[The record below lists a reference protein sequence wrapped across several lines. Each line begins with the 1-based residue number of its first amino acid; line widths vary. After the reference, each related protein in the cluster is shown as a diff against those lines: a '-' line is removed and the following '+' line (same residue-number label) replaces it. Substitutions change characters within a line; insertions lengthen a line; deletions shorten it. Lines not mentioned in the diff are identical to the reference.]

1 MTFLKWVVAN
11 TGVFL
16 TSASAAVSFKT
27 HTTLASCSKFSGG
40 YRNSVTRGTYSIK
53 AVVSVG
59 GGIYGL
65 STKLLLNYNAVKG
78 GMGTA
83 LPPFTMR
90 Q

>member
-40 YRNSVTRGTYSIK
+40 YRNSVKTRGTYSIK

-65 STKLLLNYNAVKG
+65 
-78 GMGTA
+78 
-83 LPPFTMR
+83 
-90 Q
+90 